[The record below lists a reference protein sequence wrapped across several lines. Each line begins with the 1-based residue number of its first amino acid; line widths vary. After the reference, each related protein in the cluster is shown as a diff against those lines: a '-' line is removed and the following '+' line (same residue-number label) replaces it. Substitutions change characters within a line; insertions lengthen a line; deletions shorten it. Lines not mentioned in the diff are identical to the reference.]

1 MLSNPVYLKAFLV
14 LLGLTTNIPVGFIG
28 VLKLAELLAM
38 VFVFINR
45 NKLFA
50 IYKELGDFRKYSFF
64 LTVWLCVGSFAS
76 LINMT
81 DYPDLYSYTP
91 PSTAFAKGAANI
103 FFVWI
108 STSVFMIAL
117 SKDPSFVVYYL
128 VPYGLSSAVFS
139 PFHYTLEDSTQ
150 KNFLMLTSSDVSDN
164 YFDMYVS
171 PILTPI
177 AIALPLLLKGRGAVA
192 IFLIAAFGLLAVVYD
207 AKSMGFIFVM
217 ASVALTLNYFKVK
230 LSPAILKILFVLSPV
245 AVIPLLILLAQ
256 ANLLGSSGD
265 KLIRDINRTE
275 HFNPFL
281 LIGRP
286 APTIAMVAIWD
297 KPLLGHGFNKQD
309 DQYPSRLKSLGYLPF
324 EYPERYKG
332 IPAHSNLL
340 NAMVEGGITA
350 GLVWVF
356 LLVISFRSFSIAFL
370 KDYEAITG
378 YLFIG
383 FFYLLW
389 NILFSGTL
397 RLDIGH
403 FIAIIIGYNH
413 RFSLQQATVLQSRWQ
428 RKFGMPVSSV

>member
-1 MLSNPVYLKAFLV
+1 MLSKPIYLKAFLV
-14 LLGLTTNIPVGFIG
+14 LLGLTSNIPVSFVG
-28 VLKLAELLAM
+28 VLKLAELMALVYVLM
-38 VFVFINR
+38 NR
-45 NKLFA
+45 NRLFS
-50 IYKELGDFRKYSFF
+50 IYAELVDFRKYSFL
-64 LTVWLCVGSFAS
+64 LTIWLVLGSVAS
-76 LINMT
+76 LINMA

-91 PSTAFAKGAANI
+91 PPTAFAKGAANI
-103 FFVWI
+103 FFVWV
-108 STSVFMIAL
+108 STSVFIIAL
-117 SKDPSFVVYYL
+117 SKDPSLVVYYL

-139 PFHYTLEDSTQ
+139 PYHYTLEDSTQ
-150 KNFLMLTSSDVSDN
+150 KNFLTLNSTDVSDN

-177 AIALPLLLKGRGAVA
+177 VIALPFLLKSKAVIA
-192 IFLIAAFGLLAVVYD
+192 ILLIAAFGLLAVVFD

-217 ASVALTLNYFKVK
+217 ASVALTLNYFRVK
-230 LSPAILKILFVLSPV
+230 LSPATLKILFVLSPV
-245 AVIPLLILLAQ
+245 AIIPLLIMLAQ

-297 KPLLGHGFNKQD
+297 RPLLGHGFNKQD
-309 DQYPSRLKSLGYLPF
+309 VQYPSRLKELGYLPF
-324 EYPERYKG
+324 EYSDRYKG

-340 NAMVEGGITA
+340 NAMVEGGIA
-350 GLVWVF
+350 SGLVWIF
-356 LLVISFRSFSIAFL
+356 LLLISFRSFSIAFL
-370 KDYEAITG
+370 QDYVAITG

-389 NILFSGTL
+389 NVLFSGTL

-403 FIAIIIGYNH
+403 FIAIIIGYNQ
-413 RFSLQQATVLQSRWQ
+413 RNKLQVATALESTWRRQFA
-428 RKFGMPVSSV
+428 KPVRTV

>member
-1 MLSNPVYLKAFLV
+1 MLSKPIYLKVFLV
-14 LLGLTTNIPVGFIG
+14 LLGLTSNIPVSFVG
-28 VLKLAELLAM
+28 VLKLAELMAM
-38 VFVFINR
+38 VYVLINR
-45 NKLFA
+45 NRLFA
-50 IYKELGDFRKYSFF
+50 IYAELVDFRKYSFL
-64 LTVWLCVGSFAS
+64 LTIWLGLGSVAS
-76 LINMT
+76 LINMA
-81 DYPDLYSYTP
+81 DFPDLYSYTP

-117 SKDPSFVVYYL
+117 GKDPSLVVYYL

-139 PFHYTLEDSTQ
+139 PYHYTLEDSTQ
-150 KNFLMLTSSDVSDN
+150 KNFLMLTSSDVTDN

-177 AIALPLLLKGRGAVA
+177 VIALPILLKGRGAVA
-192 IFLIAAFGLLAVVYD
+192 IFLIATFGLLAVVFD

-217 ASVALTLNYFKVK
+217 ASVALALNYFKIK
-230 LSPAILKILFVLSPV
+230 LSPATLKILFVLSPV
-245 AVIPLLILLAQ
+245 AAIPLLIMLAQ

-297 KPLLGHGFNKQD
+297 RPLLGHGFNKQD
-309 DQYPSRLKSLGYLPF
+309 EQYPSRLKYLGYLPF
-324 EYPERYKG
+324 EYNSRYRG

-340 NAMVEGGITA
+340 NAMVEGGIAA
-350 GLVWVF
+350 GLVWIF
-356 LLVISFRSFSIAFL
+356 LLVISFRSFSVAFL
-370 KDYEAITG
+370 QDYEAITG
-378 YLFIG
+378 YLFMG

>member
-1 MLSNPVYLKAFLV
+1 MLSKQIFLKAFLV
-14 LLGLTTNIPVGFIG
+14 LLGLTSNIPVGFVG
-28 VLKLAELLAM
+28 VLKLAELLALFY
-38 VFVFINR
+38 VLLNR
-45 NKLFA
+45 SSLFEITA
-50 IYKELGDFRKYSFF
+50 VHKDFRKYSLF
-64 LTVWLCVGSFAS
+64 LMLWLCLGSVAS

-81 DYPDLYSYTP
+81 DYPYLYSYIP
-91 PSTAFAKGAANI
+91 PPVAFAKGAANI
-103 FFVWI
+103 FFIWI
-108 STSVFMIAL
+108 STSVFVIAL
-117 SKDPSFVVYYL
+117 AKDPSLVVYYL

-139 PFHYTLEDSTQ
+139 PYQYTMEDSTQ

-177 AIALPLLLKGRGAVA
+177 AISLPFLLKGRTSIA
-192 IFLIAAFGLLAVVYD
+192 IVLIAAFGLLAVAYD
-207 AKSMGFIFVM
+207 AKSMGFIFIM
-217 ASVALTLNYFKVK
+217 ASAALTLNFLKVK
-230 LSPAILKILFVLSPV
+230 LSPTMLKFLFVLSPV
-245 AVIPLLILLAQ
+245 VVIPVLVMLAQ

-265 KLIRDINRTE
+265 KIIRDINRTE
-275 HFNPFL
+275 HFNPLL

-297 KPLLGHGFNKQD
+297 EPLLGHGFNKQD
-309 DQYPSRLKSLGYLPF
+309 LQYPSRLKALGYLPF
-324 EYPERYKG
+324 EYSERYRG

-340 NAMVEGGITA
+340 NAMVEGGIAA
-350 GLVWVF
+350 GLVWIF
-356 LLVISFRSFSIAFL
+356 LLVISFKSFYIAFT

-378 YLFIG
+378 YLFIS

-413 RFSLQQATVLQSRWQ
+413 RNSLQQGTLLQSTWRRQ
-428 RKFGMPVSSV
+428 LGKPVSPV

>member
-1 MLSNPVYLKAFLV
+1 MQSKQIYLKAFLV
-14 LLGLTTNIPVGFIG
+14 LLGLTSNIPVGFVG
-28 VLKLAELLAM
+28 VLKFAELLAFFY
-38 VFVFINR
+38 VVLNR
-45 NKLFA
+45 TSLFA
-50 IYKELGDFRKYSFF
+50 IAAEHKDFRKYSLF
-64 LTVWLCVGSFAS
+64 LMLWLCLGSVAS
-76 LINMT
+76 IINMT
-81 DYPDLYSYTP
+81 DFPDLYSYIP
-91 PSTAFAKGAANI
+91 PPVAFAKGAANI
-103 FFVWI
+103 FFIWI

-117 SKDPSFVVYYL
+117 AKNPSLVVYYL
-128 VPYGLSSAVFS
+128 IPYGLASAVFS
-139 PFHYTLEDSTQ
+139 PFHYTMEDSTQ

-177 AIALPLLLKGRGAVA
+177 VIALPLLLRNKGFVA
-192 IFLIAAFGLLAVVYD
+192 IASIAAFGLLAVAGD

-217 ASVALTLNYFKVK
+217 SSVALTLNILQVK
-230 LSPAILKILFVLSPV
+230 LTPFVLKILFVLSPI
-245 AVIPLLILLAQ
+245 AVIPLLIMLAQ

-275 HFNPFL
+275 NFNPFL

-309 DQYPSRLKSLGYLPF
+309 VQYPSRLKALGYLPF
-324 EYPERYKG
+324 EYSERYKG

-340 NAMVEGGITA
+340 NAMVEGGIAA
-350 GLVWVF
+350 GLVWSF
-356 LLVISFRSFSIAFL
+356 LLVIAFKSLSIAFL

-413 RFSLQQATVLQSRWQ
+413 RNSLQQATLLQPSWRRQ
-428 RKFGMPVSSV
+428 IDKPVSPV